1 VRLYFCIIVIMGH
14 YYMLQFLLAV
24 IIQNLAKIQAD
35 EAVQE
40 IKEKRDA
47 VQRDRLEISKEIKIA
62 IEQATPQIQY
72 VRAEEEEKNAAAPN
86 QIRVLESG
94 GSNNKVLSTDTQWN
108 FRS

>member
-1 VRLYFCIIVIMGH
+1 MGH

-47 VQRDRLEISKEIKIA
+47 VQRD
-62 IEQATPQIQY
+62 
-72 VRAEEEEKNAAAPN
+72 
-86 QIRVLESG
+86 
-94 GSNNKVLSTDTQWN
+94 
-108 FRS
+108 

>member
-1 VRLYFCIIVIMGH
+1 
-14 YYMLQFLLAV
+14 MLQFLLAV

-62 IEQATPQIQY
+62 IEQAPPQIQY
-72 VRAEEEEKNAAAPN
+72 VRAEEEEKKAAAP
-86 QIRVLESG
+86 
-94 GSNNKVLSTDTQWN
+94 T
-108 FRS
+108 